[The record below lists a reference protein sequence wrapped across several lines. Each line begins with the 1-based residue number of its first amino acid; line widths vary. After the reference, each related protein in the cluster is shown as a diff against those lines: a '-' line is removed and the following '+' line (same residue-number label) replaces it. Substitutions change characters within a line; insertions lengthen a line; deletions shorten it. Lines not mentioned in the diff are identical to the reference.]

1 MKGLAGILIFAII
14 MVGVTV
20 IGALFAFG
28 TKTIIDKRILQE
40 KILTEGNR
48 LELTGKSLIMA
59 SDLATLQA
67 INDISYSYVTT
78 LDNSINT
85 CKYSFELSR
94 CVGYCPKGKC
104 ELIAPETCD
113 CSNFCKYSFELSRCV
128 GYCPKGKC
136 ELIAPETCDCSLTIS
151 PIIKYNPEEKLPYW
165 DDVPWDNLKKNIE
178 ILSKAYFRDYYN
190 GYLNFFTNPDTSQG
204 RYKYWNLVW
213 DENSKF
219 ESFNNII
226 SINFGNVIINYNEG
240 PIHISKEFPIKSNIN
255 TDFIKIL
262 YISEYVISDLKNNE
276 DLSAIKEKIKSNYP
290 EIEAILED
298 KGEYV
303 KIYIYVKNEKYLL
316 YDIATNSKKE
326 SNMGVK
332 FLFDKGYAPKIDL
345 IDLSNIII
353 CNNNIVIMSNNNI
366 CHLLCYDN
374 SC

>member
-85 CKYSFELSR
+85 
-94 CVGYCPKGKC
+94 
-104 ELIAPETCD
+104 
-113 CSNFCKYSFELSRCV
+113 CKYSFELSRCV